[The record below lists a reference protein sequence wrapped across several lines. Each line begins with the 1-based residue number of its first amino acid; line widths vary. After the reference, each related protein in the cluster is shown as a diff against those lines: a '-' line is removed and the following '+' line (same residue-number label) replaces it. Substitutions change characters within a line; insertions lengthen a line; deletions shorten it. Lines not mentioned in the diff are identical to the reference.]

1 MTCGVA
7 DCHGFAPGEKAS
19 RTVGD
24 CYLLGPI
31 AGAVHLAPQAI
42 RDMIHPARN
51 EGFEVAFGN
60 GEKIRVPALTDA
72 ELLLGAKMDASHG
85 IWLAVLEKAYGI
97 IRARDRAKKQGAPAD
112 GKTIVPVQ
120 QIGGG
125 QAERIISLLT
135 GHEAEIIRN
144 KHRKKK

>member
-1 MTCGVA
+1 M
-7 DCHGFAPGEKAS
+7 
-19 RTVGD
+19 GD

-97 IRARDRAKKQGAPAD
+97 IRARDRAKRKARRWQDDRAGATD
-112 GKTIVPVQ
+112 RRRSG
-120 QIGGG
+120 
-125 QAERIISLLT
+125 ERIIC
-135 GHEAEIIRN
+135 
-144 KHRKKK
+144 